1 MSDRA
6 SPTRPVTRH
15 RAAPTKREAPCSGL
29 RRRIRLIV
37 VLPVAVTLF
46 LTVGAY
52 WFITTSG
59 LSDRA
64 WPVWAAVVI
73 TGSVVSACVAGR
85 LGTAAVVEAKQERA
99 ALDQQVEQSVAQL
112 RSVLPDALREV
123 DATVR
128 RVRKGEAPG
137 VRQAETA
144 RTCGP
149 FAQLELDLGQF
160 VADVQRRVADSSVSS
175 EQAALLTIS
184 RRMQSLVGQVLT
196 GFDRLEESIEDAEIL
211 PEVFKLDHGVTRI
224 RRLADSFALIG
235 GALPRR
241 SATPL
246 LLAAVIQHA
255 ISQVDHYTR
264 VQQVT
269 VVNDL
274 VVGEVT
280 VRLVHLLAELIENA
294 TMFSS
299 PDTPVMVRAERVP
312 AGVIIE
318 IDDRG
323 KLMPAATMQHLN
335 RLLAAD
341 SRQLGGEFARDGR
354 IGMRVVA
361 EHAQRLGVQV
371 QFRPN
376 IYGANQAVVLI
387 PHRLF
392 VADEEP
398 AQAQASGQP
407 GVSRFPESAD
417 PDLTSATL
425 QMAAVPPRPVAGR
438 TPTPDQVPAPS
449 MPLPR
454 RPTERTSAR
463 REVTPAVP
471 APSAGHTSSAPPL
484 PSRDLSQSYLAP
496 ELRDRPQAPA
506 PDRKTADPFAFA
518 QFKAG
523 QEKAAGATQHTD

>member
-1 MSDRA
+1 M
-6 SPTRPVTRH
+6 
-15 RAAPTKREAPCSGL
+15 
-29 RRRIRLIV
+29 
-37 VLPVAVTLF
+37 
-46 LTVGAY
+46 
-52 WFITTSG
+52 
-59 LSDRA
+59 
-64 WPVWAAVVI
+64 
-73 TGSVVSACVAGR
+73 
-85 LGTAAVVEAKQERA
+85 VEAQQEQVARE
-99 ALDQQVEQSVAQL
+99 QQVEQSVAQL
-112 RSVLPDALREV
+112 RAVLPDALRAV
-123 DATVR
+123 DATVQ

-137 VRQAETA
+137 VRQPETA
-144 RTCGP
+144 RTGGP
-149 FAQLELDLGQF
+149 FAPLELDLGQF
-160 VADVQRRVADSSVSS
+160 VADVQRRVADSSASLA
-175 EQAALLTIS
+175 QAALLTIS

-196 GFDRLEESIEDAEIL
+196 GFDQLEESIEDPEIL

-255 ISQVDHYTR
+255 ISQVEHYKR

-269 VVNDL
+269 VIDDL
-274 VVGEVT
+274 VAGEVT

-294 TMFSS
+294 TKFSS
-299 PDTPVMVRAERVP
+299 PDTPVMVCAERVP
-312 AGVIIE
+312 AGVVIE

-335 RLLAAD
+335 RLLASD

-392 VADEEP
+392 VADAEP
-398 AQAQASGQP
+398 TQAQASGQP
-407 GVSRFPESAD
+407 GASPFPESAKSAGL
-417 PDLTSATL
+417 DLTSATL
-425 QMAAVPPRPVAGR
+425 QMAAVPSRPAAGM

-454 RPTERTSAR
+454 RPTERPPAR
-463 REVTPAVP
+463 REGTHAVP
-471 APSAGHTSSAPPL
+471 APAAGHTSSAPPL

-506 PDRKTADPFAFA
+506 PDRRTPDPLAFA

-523 QEKAAGATQHTD
+523 QEKAARATQHTD

>member
-15 RAAPTKREAPCSGL
+15 RAAPTRREAPCSGL

-37 VLPVAVTLF
+37 VMPVAVTLF
-46 LTVGAY
+46 LTGGAY

-59 LSDRA
+59 LSARA

-73 TGSVVSACVAGR
+73 TGSIVSACVAGR

-99 ALDQQVEQSVAQL
+99 ALDQQVEQSVARL

-123 DATVR
+123 DATVQ

-137 VRQAETA
+137 VRQPEAA
-144 RTCGP
+144 RTGGP

-160 VADVQRRVADSSVSS
+160 VADVQRQVADSSASL

-196 GFDRLEESIEDAEIL
+196 GFDKLEENVEDPEIL

-224 RRLADSFALIG
+224 RRLCDSFALIG

-241 SATPL
+241 SAKPL

-255 ISQVDHYTR
+255 ISQVEYYKR

-269 VVNDL
+269 VVDDL

-299 PDTPVMVRAERVP
+299 PDTPVVVCAERVP
-312 AGVIIE
+312 AGVVIE

-341 SRQLGGEFARDGR
+341 PRQLGGEFARDGR

-361 EHAQRLGVQV
+361 QHAHTLGVTV

-376 IYGANQAVVLI
+376 VYGANQAVVLI
-387 PHRLF
+387 PHRLLLTG
-392 VADEEP
+392 EEP
-398 AQAQASGQP
+398 PQAQASGQP
-407 GVSRFPESAD
+407 DAYPQPAEVAD
-417 PDLTSATL
+417 PGLTSTTL
-425 QMAAVPPRPVAGR
+425 QMAAIPPRAVTGTAPTSGR
-438 TPTPDQVPAPS
+438 VTAPS
-449 MPLPR
+449 TPLPR
-454 RPTERTSAR
+454 RPAEQSSAR
-463 REVTPAVP
+463 REGTHAATAAVGR
-471 APSAGHTSSAPPL
+471 SSSAPPL

-506 PDRKTADPFAFA
+506 PGRKATDPFAFA
-518 QFKAG
+518 RFKAG
-523 QEKAAGATQHTD
+523 QKKAAGAQNTD